1 MKYEPVLRKP
11 TKEEENLFTPEFL
24 EILFES
30 DEEVDKMVLGQA
42 NRLRE
47 ERNYES

>member
-11 TKEEENLFTPEFL
+11 TTQEESLFTPEFL
-24 EILFES
+24 ESLFES
-30 DEEVDKMVLGQA
+30 DEEVDKMVLGKA

-47 ERNYES
+47 ENCG